1 MIFSMEEAVLP
12 SRNGRGA
19 RVPTRKTQGAYSEK
33 MIKCLQGLIA
43 GMNVSGCPSGRHEG
57 ESELL
62 NDEEALLI

>member
-1 MIFSMEEAVLP
+1 MIFGMEEAVLP

-43 GMNVSGCPSGRHEG
+43 GMNVSGCPSGLSG
-57 ESELL
+57 
-62 NDEEALLI
+62 